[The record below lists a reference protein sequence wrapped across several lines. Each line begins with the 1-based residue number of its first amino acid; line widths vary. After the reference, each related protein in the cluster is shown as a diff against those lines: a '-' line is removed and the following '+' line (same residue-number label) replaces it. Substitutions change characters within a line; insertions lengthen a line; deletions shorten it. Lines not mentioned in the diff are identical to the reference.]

1 MKKLNRLISI
11 AICLSLIGGIA
22 FAQPPAEPGC
32 NPQVRSLESAQQS
45 VTKVQFHMD
54 NLQFTEVQTSNG
66 MAQAPTF
73 SEIVRDILLTPVANL
88 TISAEGNTVT
98 LKWDAPDFGDSEAPT
113 NYTYTVSRNMT
124 IVAEGLTATT
134 FSESN
139 LPADLYIYCVQVIYP
154 ESESI
159 IKCVDIRI
167 LNHVTGLTATQ
178 DGMDVV
184 LRWMAPGEEDET
196 VLLEEGFESGIP
208 AAWTTIDADGDGN
221 DWTTTPPPG
230 GNSFAGHNGGA
241 TASSAS
247 YINNVGTQTPDNYL
261 VTPSLNLTN
270 GGTLTFWVCAQDAGY
285 AAEHYAVYASTGGNA
300 ATDFVNP
307 LMEETLTAKS
317 EVLYPEA
324 VRGSRTQGTWYQKTV
339 QLPAGTKYVAFRHFD
354 CTDQFWLNVDDVKI
368 SEDGGGGSNNPLDYT
383 YTVYR
388 DGSKI
393 KEDLTATTYT
403 DAGMASS
410 NYEYCVEVVSPSGV
424 SPKVCINY
432 NDLNDVVAA
441 KPYTITVVDKTI
453 TVTCEGEA
461 MIYDMMGRRLAAGC
475 NTVVYTAQDG
485 FYAAMIVVDGKSYV
499 EKLAIN

>member
-1 MKKLNRLISI
+1 M
-11 AICLSLIGGIA
+11 
-22 FAQPPAEPGC
+22 
-32 NPQVRSLESAQQS
+32 
-45 VTKVQFHMD
+45 
-54 NLQFTEVQTSNG
+54 
-66 MAQAPTF
+66 
-73 SEIVRDILLTPVANL
+73 
-88 TISAEGNTVT
+88 
-98 LKWDAPDFGDSEAPT
+98 
-113 NYTYTVSRNMT
+113 
-124 IVAEGLTATT
+124 
-134 FSESN
+134 
-139 LPADLYIYCVQVIYP
+139 
-154 ESESI
+154 
-159 IKCVDIRI
+159 
-167 LNHVTGLTATQ
+167 TGLTATQ

-261 VTPSLNLTN
+261 VTPSLNLAN

-485 FYAAMIVVDGKSYV
+485 LYAAMIVVDGKSYV